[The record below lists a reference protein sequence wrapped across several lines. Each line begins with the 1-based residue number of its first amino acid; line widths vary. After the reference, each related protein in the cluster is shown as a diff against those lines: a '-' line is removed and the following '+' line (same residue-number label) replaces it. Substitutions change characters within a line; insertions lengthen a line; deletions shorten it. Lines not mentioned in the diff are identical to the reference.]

1 MPARVSEIGSE
12 RSESR
17 SGGVQK
23 PGSGGGSNND
33 ALARAFRIVLNSPN
47 ETFSYESAT
56 GVTLGQ
62 SHPND
67 PNMVATTYDARFD
80 GESRMVVIVTFRYSP
95 RQAEDQDQPPELRPA
110 NWSIGSATQDVPAQ
124 TWCQR
129 TGQFAWNGGFVAAAN
144 VVGDMYDGVTKL
156 EPVVRI
162 SISQFEEI
170 DPTRHVAYVGR
181 INSETIT
188 LGTLTIAPH
197 QLLLTGVQQNP
208 TVEKFGDVSRRGWQ
222 ATYEFSFKRN
232 EQTVRIQGQ
241 DQDVEIGW
249 DIAVPQTG
257 FNCRAFDPKAPNAAD
272 DIFGQPLKHGD
283 KGSRFYGKIIPP
295 PDGYSLPDGVNANDK
310 VRCMVRVFSFQGG
323 GESQTPSAQP
333 IALND
338 DGRPRRVDPAN
349 GIRPIVYAYQVYPS
363 MNITET
369 LDLRLS

>member
-17 SGGVQK
+17 SGGEQQA
-23 PGSGGGSNND
+23 PGGSNRSND
-33 ALARAFRIVLNSPN
+33 ALARAFRIVLNSPTEVVN
-47 ETFSYESAT
+47 YEGAT

-62 SHPND
+62 SHPHD
-67 PNMVATTYDARFD
+67 INMVATTYDARFD

-95 RQAEDQDQPPELRPA
+95 RRSDDSEQPPELRPA
-110 NWSIGSATQDVPAQ
+110 NWSIGSATQEVPAQ
-124 TWCQR
+124 TWKLRDQLF
-129 TGQFAWNGGFVAAAN
+129 GWGANWVAAAN

-156 EPVVRI
+156 EPIVRI
-162 SISQFEEI
+162 SITQFETN
-170 DPTRHVAYVGR
+170 DPTADLQDVGS
-181 INSETIT
+181 INEEEIT
-188 LGTLTIAPH
+188 LGTLTIKPH
-197 QLLLTGVQQNP
+197 QLLFTGLQQAP

-222 ATYEFSFKRN
+222 ATYEFSYKRN

-241 DQDVEIGW
+241 DQDIDIGW

-283 KGSRFYGKIIPP
+283 KGSKFYGKIIPP
-295 PDGYSLPDGVNANDK
+295 PEGYSLPDGVNANDK
-310 VRCMVRVFSFQGG
+310 GRCMVRVFSFQGG

-338 DGRPRRVDPAN
+338 DGRPRLVDPAN
-349 GIRPIVYAYQVYPS
+349 GVRPLVYAYQVYRS
-363 MNITET
+363 INITNR
-369 LDLRLS
+369 LGLRLL